1 MTVCKVKLVVIMN
14 QSNLR
19 KHYQSFKSSLLFG
32 ALFYVIDTGS
42 KKEIDSVGEK
52 KVDLGSLLDYSQ
64 ELFCLF
70 VSNFCAKV
78 ETT

>member
-1 MTVCKVKLVVIMN
+1 MN

-19 KHYQSFKSSLLFG
+19 KHYQSFKSSLLFC
-32 ALFYVIDTGS
+32 ALFYVIDAGI

-64 ELFCLF
+64 ELFCLL